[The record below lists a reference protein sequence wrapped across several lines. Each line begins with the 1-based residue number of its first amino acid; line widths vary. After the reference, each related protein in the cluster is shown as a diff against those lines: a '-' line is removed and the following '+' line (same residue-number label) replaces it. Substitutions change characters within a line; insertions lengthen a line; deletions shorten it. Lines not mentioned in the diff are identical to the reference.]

1 LKDITRS
8 CGDKSFAQNHVIFL
22 DKNHPKDQ
30 ILKVISE
37 ISAQLPI
44 NVQAKFLY
52 LIPQCDES
60 QNVKQMPFTAQFL
73 L

>member
-52 LIPQCDES
+52 LIP
-60 QNVKQMPFTAQFL
+60 
-73 L
+73 